1 MSSSIVF
8 AGRLQAQSASTGAL
22 SGLTLDSP
30 SAAIPDV
37 KLEITRKETGVKMS
51 ANSDKEGSFAFEL
64 LTPGSYELQ
73 ATKAAF
79 APL

>member
-1 MSSSIVF
+1 V
-8 AGRLQAQSASTGAL
+8 
-22 SGLTLDSP
+22 P
-30 SAAIPDV
+30 AIPDV

-79 APL
+79 TPL